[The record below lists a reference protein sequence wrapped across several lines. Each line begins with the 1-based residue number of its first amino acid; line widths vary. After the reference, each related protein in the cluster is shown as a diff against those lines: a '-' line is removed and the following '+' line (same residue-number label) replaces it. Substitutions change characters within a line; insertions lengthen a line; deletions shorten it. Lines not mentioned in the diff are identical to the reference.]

1 MNPLL
6 VAAAM
11 VVALINFRLLGG
23 SRMVPIIRGAALQ
36 GALLALVTVL
46 LRARDLE
53 LGAAALALGSAAIK
67 GFVLPGL
74 LLRALRQ
81 VEIRRE
87 VEPLVGYN
95 LSLLLGAASLGLAA
109 AVGTRVSPNVF
120 PTGPLLTSVGIF
132 TMSTGLLLMA
142 SRRKAI
148 TQALGYLV
156 FENGIYAFGTAV
168 AHDEPF
174 LVELGV
180 LLDLIVAVF
189 VMGIIIFHIQRDF
202 AHIDVDR
209 LALPRAEGAGGSDG
223 GVGP

>member
-1 MNPLL
+1 VSPLV
-6 VAAAM
+6 VAAVS

-23 SRMVPIIRGAALQ
+23 SRMVPIIRAAALQ
-36 GALLALVTVL
+36 GALLVFAAVL
-46 LRARDLE
+46 LRASE
-53 LGAAALALGSAAIK
+53 LAPGTALLAAASAAIK

-95 LSLLLGAASLGLAA
+95 LSLLLGALGLGVAA
-109 AVGTRVSPNVF
+109 AAGAHLSPASV
-120 PTGPLLTSVGIF
+120 PRGSLLVSVGSF
-132 TMSTGLLLMA
+132 TMLTGLFLMVA
-142 SRRKAI
+142 RRKAI

-156 FENGIYAFGTAV
+156 FENGIYAFGIA
-168 AHDEPF
+168 AAYEAPL

-180 LLDLIVAVF
+180 LLDLLVAVF
-189 VMGIIIFHIQRDF
+189 VMGVIVFHIQRDF

-209 LALPRAEGAGGSDG
+209 LSLLRDLEGAPDDG
-223 GVGP
+223 GPGE

>member
-1 MNPLL
+1 VTPLL
-6 VAAAM
+6 V
-11 VVALINFRLLGG
+11 VVAATIALLDFRLLGG
-23 SRMVPIIRGAALQ
+23 SRLIPIIRAAALQ
-36 GALLALVTVL
+36 GALLALVAVL
-46 LRARDLE
+46 LRAEE
-53 LGAAALALGSAAIK
+53 LAWGAALLAAGSAAIK
-67 GFVLPGL
+67 GLVLPGL

-95 LSLLLGAASLGLAA
+95 LSLLVGAVALGASAVLGARISPQVVAGGELLGSTSL
-109 AVGTRVSPNVF
+109 
-120 PTGPLLTSVGIF
+120 F
-132 TMSTGLLLMA
+132 TMATGLFLMI

-156 FENGIYAFGTAV
+156 FENGIYAFGVSV

-180 LLDLIVAVF
+180 LLDLLVAVF

-209 LALPRAEGAGGSDG
+209 LALLRERGAPHAARGDG
-223 GVGP
+223 E

>member
-1 MNPLL
+1 VTALL
-6 VAAAM
+6 VA
-11 VVALINFRLLGG
+11 VVSLVALIDFRLLGG

-36 GALLALVTVL
+36 GALLALASVL
-46 LRARDLE
+46 FPAREVGLE
-53 LGAAALALGSAAIK
+53 AAALALGSAAIK
-67 GFVLPGL
+67 GFALPAL

-95 LSLLLGAASLGLAA
+95 LSLLVGAAVLGASVTLG
-109 AVGTRVSPNVF
+109 VRVA
-120 PTGPLLTSVGIF
+120 PTALPGAPLLVTVSLF
-132 TMSTGLLLMA
+132 TIWTGLFLIVA
-142 SRRKAI
+142 RRKAV

-156 FENGIYAFGTAV
+156 FENGIYGFGIAV
-168 AHDEPF
+168 ASEAPL

-180 LLDLIVAVF
+180 LLDLLVAVF

-209 LALPRAEGAGGSDG
+209 LALLREGEDPAPGS
-223 GVGP
+223 PET

>member
-1 MNPLL
+1 VSPLV
-6 VAAAM
+6 VAAIA
-11 VVALINFRLLGG
+11 VVTLVNFRLLGG

-36 GALLALVTVL
+36 GALLALIAVL
-46 LRARDLE
+46 VRARKLE
-53 LGAAALALGSAAIK
+53 VAPTLLALGSAAIK
-67 GFVLPGL
+67 GLVLPGL

-95 LSLLLGAASLGLAA
+95 LSLLFGAAALGAAATIGARVAPGGLP
-109 AVGTRVSPNVF
+109 G
-120 PTGPLLTSVGIF
+120 GQLLVTIGIF
-132 TMSTGLLLMA
+132 TQLTGLFLMV

-156 FENGIYAFGTAV
+156 FENGIYAFGIA
-168 AHDEPF
+168 AASEAPL

-180 LLDLIVAVF
+180 LLDLLVAVF

-209 LALPRAEGAGGSDG
+209 LALLRDVERSASGGD
-223 GVGP
+223 PEA

>member
-6 VAAAM
+6 V
-11 VVALINFRLLGG
+11 VVAAIIALLNFRLLGG
-23 SRMVPIIRGAALQ
+23 SRLIPIIRAAALQ
-36 GALLALVTVL
+36 GALLALVAVL
-46 LRARDLE
+46 LRAGE
-53 LGAAALALGSAAIK
+53 LAWGAAALAAGSAVIK

-95 LSLLLGAASLGLAA
+95 LSLLLGAVALGLAA
-109 AVGTRVSPNVF
+109 VLGARISPGVVAGGQLLGSVS
-120 PTGPLLTSVGIF
+120 LF
-132 TMSTGLLLMA
+132 TMATGLFLMI

-156 FENGIYAFGTAV
+156 FENGIYAFGISV

-180 LLDLIVAVF
+180 LLDLLVAVF

-209 LALPRAEGAGGSDG
+209 LALLRERGAPAAGRGGEE
-223 GVGP
+223 